1 MKSNGKT
8 TDDRRPRL
16 SGAAFHP
23 RSGPHASRGRIVVAS
38 EDAARRRSIVLALT
52 RTGCDAREAAAPLEL
67 FKAIGISG
75 PSFSHPTRPDVV
87 VLDVTGSEWAT
98 LEMLELVGSEHWT
111 LPVVVLARSND
122 EEAHAEARR
131 LGAAAILELPV
142 DESRLCAEIFGM
154 TQPSSSSSGS
164 TASIDSAIDAA

>member
-16 SGAAFHP
+16 SGAALRP

-38 EDAARRRSIVLALT
+38 EDGARRRSIVLALT
-52 RTGCDAREAAAPLEL
+52 RAGCDAREAAAPLEL
-67 FKAIGISG
+67 FKTVGISG
-75 PSFSHPTRPDVV
+75 PSLSHPTRPDVV

-98 LEMLELVGSEHWT
+98 LEMLELVCSEHWT
-111 LPVVVLARSND
+111 LPVVVLARPND

-154 TQPSSSSSGS
+154 TQPSLS
-164 TASIDSAIDAA
+164 TSSIDAAIDAA